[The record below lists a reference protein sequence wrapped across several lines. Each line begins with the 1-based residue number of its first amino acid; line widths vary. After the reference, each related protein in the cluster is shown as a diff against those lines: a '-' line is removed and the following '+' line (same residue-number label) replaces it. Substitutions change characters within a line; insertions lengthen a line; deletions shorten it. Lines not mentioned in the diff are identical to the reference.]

1 MLEKPTGDS
10 SNVKR
15 YAPPNQRNRLGRR
28 KSGGGGVNF
37 SADNSVENQLKH
49 SVSIVLHLWWA
60 ISFEDLEF
68 QPVLSNALRTSRLK
82 PPSKKLERA
91 NSYAN
96 EGDKAQVAASKKNSS
111 VDRRDASSSIPV
123 NENAPARLISLHG
136 CCESEAFRLLNDR
149 WAATMDAYNNPSIDA
164 SERPI
169 MYSGNGASAWG
180 HFRLPHQMDF
190 LNELKRAMWKAN
202 GSSNT

>member
-28 KSGGGGVNF
+28 KSGGGG
-37 SADNSVENQLKH
+37 E
-49 SVSIVLHLWWA
+49 
-60 ISFEDLEF
+60 
-68 QPVLSNALRTSRLK
+68 
-82 PPSKKLERA
+82 KLERA

>member
-28 KSGGGGVNF
+28 KSGAAG
-37 SADNSVENQLKH
+37 E
-49 SVSIVLHLWWA
+49 
-60 ISFEDLEF
+60 
-68 QPVLSNALRTSRLK
+68 
-82 PPSKKLERA
+82 KLERA
-91 NSYAN
+91 SSYAN
-96 EGDKAQVAASKKNSS
+96 EGDKAQAAGSRNFPS
-111 VDRRDASSSIPV
+111 VDRRDASSSVLV
-123 NENAPARLISLHG
+123 NESAPARLISLHG

-164 SERPI
+164 GERPV

>member
-1 MLEKPTGDS
+1 MLEKPAGDS

-28 KSGGGGVNF
+28 KSAGG
-37 SADNSVENQLKH
+37 E
-49 SVSIVLHLWWA
+49 
-60 ISFEDLEF
+60 
-68 QPVLSNALRTSRLK
+68 
-82 PPSKKLERA
+82 KLERA
-91 NSYAN
+91 SSYGS
-96 EGDKAQVAASKKNSS
+96 EGDKAQVAASRNFPAA
-111 VDRRDASSSIPV
+111 DRKDASSSMLV

-136 CCESEAFRLLNDR
+136 CCESEAFQLLNDR
-149 WAATMDAYNNPSIDA
+149 WAAAMDAYNSPSIDVG
-164 SERPI
+164 ERPI